1 MRVLLFSLLVTGTFF
16 LSPVQSHTLQD
27 VQKIASDSL
36 RVNEVRSRVAAENMA
51 NAKSAGYEPKSI
63 EVASVNKGLSG
74 SGETVNVKSI
84 KKDENRVVQEYNP
97 AHPQADEHGYVKMP
111 DVNPLIELMNMQESR
126 HSSERALK
134 VYETA
139 TDMRHKLIS
148 IMAAR

>member
-1 MRVLLFSLLVTGTFF
+1 MRVF
-16 LSPVQSHTLQD
+16 LSSFFVSMFLVSVSGAHTLQD

-63 EVASVNKGLSG
+63 EVAAHKKGLSG
-74 SGETVNVKSI
+74 SGETVSVKSI
-84 KKDENRVVQEYNP
+84 KKDQNRVVQEYSP
-97 AHPQADEHGYVKMP
+97 SHPQADENGYVKMP
-111 DVNPLIELMNMQESR
+111 EVNPLIELMNMQESR

-148 IMAAR
+148 IMSAR

>member
-1 MRVLLFSLLVTGTFF
+1 MKIFLPSFLMGILLVSLCGA
-16 LSPVQSHTLQD
+16 HTLQD

-63 EVASVNKGLSG
+63 EVASHKKGLSG
-74 SGETVNVKSI
+74 SGETVSVKSI
-84 KKDENRVVQEYNP
+84 KKDQNRVVQEYNP
-97 AHPQADEHGYVKMP
+97 SHPQADENGYVKMP
-111 DVNPLIELMNMQESR
+111 EVNPLIELMNMQESR

-148 IMAAR
+148 IMSAR

>member
-1 MRVLLFSLLVTGTFF
+1 MGILLVS
-16 LSPVQSHTLQD
+16 LCWAHTLQD

-63 EVASVNKGLSG
+63 EVASHKKGLSG
-74 SGETVNVKSI
+74 SGETVSVKSI
-84 KKDENRVVQEYNP
+84 KKDQNRVVQEYNP
-97 AHPQADEHGYVKMP
+97 SHPQADENGYVKMP
-111 DVNPLIELMNMQESR
+111 EVNPLIELMNMQESR

-148 IMAAR
+148 IMSAR